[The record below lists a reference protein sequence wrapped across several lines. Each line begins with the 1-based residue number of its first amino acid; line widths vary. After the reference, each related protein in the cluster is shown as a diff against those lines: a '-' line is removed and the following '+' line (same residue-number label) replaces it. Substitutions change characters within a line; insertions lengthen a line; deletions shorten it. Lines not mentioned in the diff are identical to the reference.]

1 MWAIFK
7 VFIESVTMLFLFYVL
22 FCVVLLFEPQGM
34 VGSWLSDKGSY
45 LHPLYWKVKFQLLD
59 HQGNP

>member
-7 VFIESVTMLFLFYVL
+7 VFIESVTVLYLFYVL
-22 FCVVLLFEPQGM
+22 FCFLSHKAWWDLG
-34 VGSWLSDKGSY
+34 SDKGSY
-45 LHPLYWKVKFQLLD
+45 LHSLYWKVKFQPLD